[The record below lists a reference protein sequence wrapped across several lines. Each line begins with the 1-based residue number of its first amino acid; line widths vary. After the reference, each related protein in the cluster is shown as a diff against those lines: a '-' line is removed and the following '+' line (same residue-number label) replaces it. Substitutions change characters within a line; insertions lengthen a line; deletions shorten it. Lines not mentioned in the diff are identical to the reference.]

1 MLAVKGFYYIM
12 FLGETNMYCI
22 GIDIGG
28 TTIKIGVV
36 DEKPEIIFRRDVKT
50 TTPFKIEELAKTT
63 LDLLSSNG
71 IKKEEVKGVVVGCP
85 GLIDTEGG
93 EIHICSVLELR
104 DYPFVKNFEKL
115 TGFPTQIY
123 NDANLAT
130 IAEVKFGQG
139 KGCKHAVMLTLGTGV
154 GGGIVADGKLYIGNK
169 GMGAEI
175 GHFMSEPYGEQC
187 SCGRRGCFEKYASAS
202 ALVRQMRQAM
212 QNDENCSVWQ
222 QVSSIDD
229 VDGKIIF
236 QEYNKGDKTTI
247 AVVEKYIE
255 YLSEGILTL
264 MNVFRPQ
271 VVLLGGG
278 ISNWG
283 NFLANKITQYCE
295 KFEYGYKN
303 SPKVAIKIAT
313 LKNDAG
319 ILGSRAILFN

>member
-1 MLAVKGFYYIM
+1 
-12 FLGETNMYCI
+12 MYCI

-36 DEKPEIIFRRDVKT
+36 DEEPKIVYRKDLKT

-63 LDLLSSNG
+63 LDLLADNG

-85 GLIDTEGG
+85 GLIDTESG
-93 EIHICSVLELR
+93 EIHICNVLEIR

-115 TGFPTQIY
+115 TGIPTQVY

-130 IAEVKFGQG
+130 FAEVKFGQG
-139 KGCKHAVMLTLGTGV
+139 KGCRYAVMLTLGTGI
-154 GGGIVADGKLYIGNK
+154 GGGVVADGKIYLGNK
-169 GMGAEI
+169 GMGTEL
-175 GHFMSEPYGEQC
+175 GHFISQPNGEPCG
-187 SCGRRGCFEKYASAS
+187 CGRYGCFEKYASAS
-202 ALVRQMRQAM
+202 ALVKQMQQAM
-212 QNDENCSVWQ
+212 QKDKNCSLWQ
-222 QVSSIDD
+222 QVSSLDD
-229 VDGKIIF
+229 VNGKLIF

-255 YLSEGILTL
+255 YLSEGILTI
-264 MNVFRPQ
+264 MNIFRPQ

-283 NFLANKITQYCE
+283 DFLANKITQYCE

-313 LKNDAG
+313 LKNEAG
-319 ILGSRAILFN
+319 ILGSRAVLFD